1 MLNYDIIKKIIP
13 EPIRNVVSK
22 RLPPIDS
29 SGIVKPISERTASR
43 VLDCL
48 RNTNNV
54 TASFI
59 VETTGLHKGTRRTK
73 LDKINYI
80 SVIGGYEDAK
90 QKNARHYVYNARFR
104 TNLQS

>member
-29 SGIVKPISERTASR
+29 SGIVKPISERTANR

-48 RNTNNV
+48 RNTNIKALYREQYQHSLKPV
-54 TASFI
+54 
-59 VETTGLHKGTRRTK
+59 
-73 LDKINYI
+73 
-80 SVIGGYEDAK
+80 
-90 QKNARHYVYNARFR
+90 
-104 TNLQS
+104 

>member
-29 SGIVKPISERTASR
+29 SGIVKPISETTANR

-59 VETTGLHKGTRRTK
+59 VETTGLHKGTVSRAVSALIKAGVIRRTK

-80 SVIGGYEDAK
+80 SVAGG
-90 QKNARHYVYNARFR
+90 
-104 TNLQS
+104 

>member
-43 VLDCL
+43 ELDCL
-48 RNTNNV
+48 RK
-54 TASFI
+54 
-59 VETTGLHKGTRRTK
+59 TTGLHKGTVSRAVSALIKTGAIKRTK
-73 LDKINYI
+73 LNKINYI
-80 SVIGGYEDAK
+80 SVIGG
-90 QKNARHYVYNARFR
+90 
-104 TNLQS
+104 